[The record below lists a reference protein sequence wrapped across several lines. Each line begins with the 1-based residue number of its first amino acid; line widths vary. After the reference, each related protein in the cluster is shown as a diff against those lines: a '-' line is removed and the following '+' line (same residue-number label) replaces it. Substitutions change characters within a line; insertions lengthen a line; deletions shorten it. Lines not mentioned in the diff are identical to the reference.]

1 MKRVFLTEE
10 FARDLERMARRGNKP
25 ARAHTLITYIRV
37 NGQAPASAD
46 PHKLKGEWLGHWECH
61 IGFDW
66 LLIYIIE
73 DKRIVLRRTGTHD
86 DLFG

>member
-1 MKRVFLTEE
+1 MKRIVFS
-10 FARDLERMARRGNKP
+10 DLFPGDLKRMARRGYKP
-25 ARAHTLITYIRV
+25 AKAYAIISYMREH
-37 NGQAPASAD
+37 GQAPVHSG

-66 LLIYIIE
+66 LLIYIITDE
-73 DKRIVLRRTGTHD
+73 KIVLRRTGTHD